1 MIYPNIIKYLYESP
15 LKWIL
20 LSLHWVMF
28 SLPIII
34 TLMTNDLSVLIMINM
49 LLFMV
54 LTMNIIYQDCPITII
69 ENLYLED
76 NMINTI
82 TTPYTPSYSKLTSSD
97 KTLQCIFVGLMV
109 VTSKIL
115 LVLAKYTFI
124 EYIGTTYT

>member
-1 MIYPNIIKYLYESP
+1 MIYPNIVQSLYESP
-15 LKWIL
+15 IKWIL
-20 LSLHWVMF
+20 LFSHWVMF
-28 SLPIII
+28 SLPMII

-54 LTMNIIYQDCPITII
+54 LTLNIICQDCPITII
-69 ENLYLED
+69 ENLYLDD

-97 KTLQCIFVGLMV
+97 KTLQCLFVGLMV

>member
-15 LKWIL
+15 LKWVL
-20 LSLHWVMF
+20 LFLHWVMF

-34 TLMTNDLSVLIMINM
+34 TLMTNDLSVLIMINT

-76 NMINTI
+76 NMINAI
-82 TTPYTPSYSKLTSSD
+82 TSSYTPSYSKLTSSD